1 MLTPEKD
8 ISCGIFDSSLL
19 RKKQTKSNP
28 RVVASYELEIFLDD
42 GGMSF
47 MNDEHREVRRGMLLC
62 AKPGAVRHSHFPVK
76 CGYIRITEEGAVRE
90 ELSDL
95 LSSLPSY
102 TYVESKADS
111 DEVIALFSKLERR
124 LFAKSDDRLTVLRAN
139 ALFLDILYRLHKICG
154 AGIDTENARPVGD
167 PLHAAREYI
176 IEHFAESCSLERIA
190 REVNLSPNYLHTA
203 FKEAFG
209 ETPYA
214 YVTGKRIEKA
224 KRLIAAGRESMLDIA
239 LETGFCSQSHFG
251 KVFKAHTG
259 MTPREYRD
267 SIVDIY

>member
-8 ISCGIFDSSLL
+8 ISCGVFDSSLL
-19 RKKQTKSNP
+19 RKSQTKSNP
-28 RVVASYELEIFLDD
+28 RTVISYELEIFLDD
-42 GGMSF
+42 GGVSY
-47 MNDEHREVRRGMLLC
+47 MNDEQHRVRRGMLLC
-62 AKPGAVRHSHFPVK
+62 AKPGAVRRSDFPVK
-76 CGYIRITEEGAVRE
+76 CGYIRITNECARREGLE
-90 ELSDL
+90 GL

-102 TYVESKADS
+102 TYIEDRAEA

-124 LFAKSDDRLTVLRAN
+124 LFSKSEDSLTALRAS
-139 ALFLDILYRLHKICG
+139 ALFLDILYRLHKIC
-154 AGIDTENARPVGD
+154 DKEYDSKNSEPVGD

-176 IEHFAESCSLERIA
+176 LEHFSESCSLDRIA
-190 REVNLSPNYLHTA
+190 HEVNLSPNYLHTA

-214 YVTGKRIEKA
+214 YVTRKRIEKA
-224 KRLIAAGRESMLDIA
+224 KRLISAGRESMLTIA
-239 LETGFCSQSHFG
+239 RETGFCAQSHFN

-259 MTPREYRD
+259 MTPKEYRN

>member
-1 MLTPEKD
+1 MLTTEKD

-19 RKKQTKSNP
+19 RKRQTKSNP
-28 RVVASYELEIFLDD
+28 RTVVSYELEIFLAD
-42 GGMSF
+42 GGVSF

-62 AKPGAVRHSHFPVK
+62 AKPGAVRRSDFPVK
-76 CGYIRITEEGAVRE
+76 CAYIRISEESARRE
-90 ELSDL
+90 GIADL

-102 TYVESKADS
+102 TYIENTAEA

-124 LFAKSDDRLTVLRAN
+124 LFAKSEDKLTSLRAN

-154 AGIDTENARPVGD
+154 ESSGTKSAQPVGD

-176 IEHFAESCSLERIA
+176 IEHFSEGCSLERIA
-190 REVNLSPNYLHTA
+190 REVGLSPNYLHTA

-209 ETPYA
+209 ETPYE
-214 YVTGKRIEKA
+214 YVTKMRIEKA
-224 KRLIAAGRESMLDIA
+224 KRLIAAGRESMLEIA

-251 KVFKAHTG
+251 KIFKSRTG
-259 MTPREYRD
+259 MTPKEYRG

>member
-8 ISCGIFDSSLL
+8 ISCGVFDSSLL

-28 RVVASYELEIFLDD
+28 RTVISYELEIFLDD
-42 GGMSF
+42 GGVSF
-47 MNDEHREVRRGMLLC
+47 MNDEQREVRRGMLLC
-62 AKPGAVRHSHFPVK
+62 AKPGAIRHSQFPVK
-76 CGYIRITEEGAVRE
+76 CGYIRITAESAEREGLA
-90 ELSDL
+90 DL

-102 TYVESKADS
+102 TYIENKADA
-111 DEVIALFSKLERR
+111 DELIALYSKLERR
-124 LFAKSDDRLTVLRAN
+124 LFAKSEDSLTALRVN

-154 AGIDTENARPVGD
+154 AGIGARSSQPVGD
-167 PLHAAREYI
+167 PLHAAREFI
-176 IEHFAESCSLERIA
+176 IEHFSENCSLDRIA
-190 REVNLSPNYLHTA
+190 SEVNLSPNYLHTA

-251 KVFKAHTG
+251 KVFKSHTG
-259 MTPREYRD
+259 MTPKEYRS
-267 SIVDIY
+267 SIIDIY